1 MSESLTSSQREADA
15 KKNLRASHAHGFGR
29 LEHGRVN
36 SGKADIGVA
45 QDGEKRVENES
56 DDSGAFSDAADK
68 RNGNQEAEEGKTGNG
83 LEDTRGAQGDGA
95 QRGALYDEHSEWD
108 ANENGD
114 DHGDDHERKVIER
127 GAEDFVAM
135 IHEEGPSGLRIH
147 AEAPGI
153 TVRDEVKARTSG
165 CSRRRN
171 SCGAALATIWPASS
185 RTMRD
190 ARRRASRRS

>member
-1 MSESLTSSQREADA
+1 
-15 KKNLRASHAHGFGR
+15 
-29 LEHGRVN
+29 N

-114 DHGDDHERKVIER
+114 DHGDEFALKLRARDGVERSEGFVHQENRWISGESAGDAYALTLAAGKFAWMAMREFARIEADKVKHFLNSHGDAR
-127 GAEDFVAM
+127 GVPAFETGDETDIFRNGEM
-135 IHEEGPSGLRIH
+135 GKQSGLLNH
-147 AEAPGI
+147 
-153 TVRDEVKARTSG
+153 
-165 CSRRRN
+165 
-171 SCGAALATIWPASS
+171 
-185 RTMRD
+185 
-190 ARRRASRRS
+190 